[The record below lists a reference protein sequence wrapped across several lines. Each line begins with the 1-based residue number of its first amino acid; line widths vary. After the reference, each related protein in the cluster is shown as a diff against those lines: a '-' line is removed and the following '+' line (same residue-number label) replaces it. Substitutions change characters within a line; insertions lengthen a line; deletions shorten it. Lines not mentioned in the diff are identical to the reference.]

1 MRSSRALRKVRRAAR
16 RSSGEADQ
24 EKSSTMTKKHR
35 PCVIIAIDGP
45 SGAGKSTAAQ
55 RLARLLGYRYVDSG
69 ALYRA
74 VGWLVREQA
83 LPLEDPAAIVTCLQR
98 TPIELTFPNG
108 TLQVWVAGQCM
119 TSQMRSE
126 AVTRAASAVATMP
139 GVRQVITAQL
149 RQLGG
154 ETDMVMEGRDIGT
167 VVFPDATV
175 KFFLDASPMVR
186 GQRRLQE
193 LQQGGN
199 TATLG
204 QVVEA
209 MAQRDSQDR
218 ARATAPLVRPPDAQ
232 TIDTTDLTVDEV
244 VQTMLSEIRR
254 VLP

>member
-1 MRSSRALRKVRRAAR
+1 ML
-16 RSSGEADQ
+16 
-24 EKSSTMTKKHR
+24 EKQR

-55 RLARLLGYRYVDSG
+55 RLAGLLGYQYVDSG

-74 VGWLVREQA
+74 VGWLVCAHA
-83 LPLEDPAAIVTCLQR
+83 LALEDPAAIVACLQR
-98 TPIELTFPNG
+98 TPIELTFPDG
-108 TLQVWVAGQCM
+108 TLQVWVAGQCV
-119 TSQMRSE
+119 TSQLRSE

-149 RQLGG
+149 RQIGC
-154 ETDMVMEGRDIGT
+154 EADVVMEGRDIGT

-175 KFFLDASPMVR
+175 KFFLDAAPTVR

-193 LQQGGN
+193 MQQGGN

-209 MAQRDSQDR
+209 MARRDSQDR
-218 ARATAPLVRPPDAQ
+218 ARAAAPLVQSPEAQ

-244 VQTMLSEIRR
+244 VETMLSEIRCA
-254 VLP
+254 LQ

>member
-1 MRSSRALRKVRRAAR
+1 MT
-16 RSSGEADQ
+16 
-24 EKSSTMTKKHR
+24 EKQR

-74 VGWLVREQA
+74 VGWLVREHA
-83 LPLEDPAAIVTCLQR
+83 LPLADPSAVVACLQR

-108 TLQVWVAGQCM
+108 MLQVWVTGQCV
-119 TSQMRSE
+119 TSQLRGE
-126 AVTRAASAVATMP
+126 AVARAASAVATMP

-149 RQLGG
+149 RQIGC
-154 ETDMVMEGRDIGT
+154 EADVVMEGRDIGT

-175 KFFLDASPMVR
+175 KFFLNAAPTVR

-193 LQQGGN
+193 MQQGGN
-199 TATLG
+199 TVILG
-204 QVVEA
+204 EVVEA

-218 ARATAPLVRPPDAQ
+218 ARATAPLVQSPDAQ

-254 VLP
+254 ALP

>member
-1 MRSSRALRKVRRAAR
+1 MT
-16 RSSGEADQ
+16 
-24 EKSSTMTKKHR
+24 EKQR

-55 RLARLLGYRYVDSG
+55 RLAHLLGYRYIDSG

-74 VGWLVREQA
+74 VGWLVCAHA
-83 LPLEDPAAIVTCLQR
+83 LALEDQAAIVARLQR
-98 TPIELTFPNG
+98 TPIELTFPDG
-108 TLQVWVAGQCM
+108 TLQVWVAGQCV
-119 TSQMRSE
+119 TSQLRSE

-149 RQLGG
+149 RQVGC
-154 ETDMVMEGRDIGT
+154 EADVVMEGRDIGT
-167 VVFPDATV
+167 VVFPDAPV
-175 KFFLDASPMVR
+175 KFFLDAAPTVR

-193 LQQGGN
+193 MQQGGN

-209 MAQRDSQDR
+209 MARRDSQDR
-218 ARATAPLVRPPDAQ
+218 ARAAAPLVQSPDAQ

-244 VQTMLSEIRR
+244 VETMLSEIRCA
-254 VLP
+254 LQ

>member
-1 MRSSRALRKVRRAAR
+1 MT
-16 RSSGEADQ
+16 
-24 EKSSTMTKKHR
+24 EKQR

-55 RLARLLGYRYVDSG
+55 RLARLLSYQYVDSG

-74 VGWLVREQA
+74 VGWLVRAQE

-98 TPIELTFPNG
+98 TPIELTFHDG
-108 TLQVWVAGQCM
+108 TPEVWVAGQCV
-119 TSQMRSE
+119 TSTLRSE
-126 AVTRAASAVATMP
+126 AVARAASAVATMP

-149 RQLGG
+149 RQIGAQA
-154 ETDMVMEGRDIGT
+154 DVVMEGRDIGT
-167 VVFPDATV
+167 VVFPDATL
-175 KFFLDASPMVR
+175 KFFLDASPTVR

-193 LQQGGN
+193 MQQGGN

-204 QVVEA
+204 QVVET

-218 ARATAPLVRPPDAQ
+218 ARVAAPLVQSPDAQ
-232 TIDTTDLTVDEV
+232 TIDTTDLTVDDV

-254 VLP
+254 ALP

>member
-1 MRSSRALRKVRRAAR
+1 MT
-16 RSSGEADQ
+16 
-24 EKSSTMTKKHR
+24 EKQR

-55 RLARLLGYRYVDSG
+55 RLAHLLGYRYIDSG

-74 VGWLVREQA
+74 VGWLVCAHA
-83 LPLEDPAAIVTCLQR
+83 LALEDPAAIVACLQR
-98 TPIELTFPNG
+98 TPIELTFPDG
-108 TLQVWVAGQCM
+108 TLQVWVAGQCV
-119 TSQMRSE
+119 TSQLRSE

-149 RQLGG
+149 RQIGC
-154 ETDMVMEGRDIGT
+154 EADVVMEGRDIGT

-175 KFFLDASPMVR
+175 KFFLDAAPTVR

-193 LQQGGN
+193 MQQGGN

-209 MAQRDSQDR
+209 MARRDSQDR
-218 ARATAPLVRPPDAQ
+218 ARAAAPLVQSPDAQ

-244 VQTMLSEIRR
+244 VETMLSEIRCA
-254 VLP
+254 LQ